1 MSEKLYQHNKVE
13 VFKEC
18 GLKPRQKD
26 HNTHHIFF
34 RCDLDRH
41 LIPADFPIDDERNLV
56 PLPVKT
62 HAMLHK
68 LVDTIPRFKK
78 DVSTRVYFAN
88 MAYNDELD
96 LIPDRMYRSNPKDLM
111 KK

>member
-1 MSEKLYQHNKVE
+1 MSSKEVYKQHKKE
-13 VFKEC
+13 VFIDC

-56 PLPVKT
+56 PLPVQT
-62 HAMLHK
+62 HATLHK
-68 LVDTIPRFKK
+68 IVDTTPKFKK
-78 DVSTRVYFAN
+78 DVSTRVYLAN
-88 MAYNDELD
+88 MAFCGDICD
-96 LIPDRMYRSNPKDLM
+96 IPDRIYYVKPEDMMR
-111 KK
+111 